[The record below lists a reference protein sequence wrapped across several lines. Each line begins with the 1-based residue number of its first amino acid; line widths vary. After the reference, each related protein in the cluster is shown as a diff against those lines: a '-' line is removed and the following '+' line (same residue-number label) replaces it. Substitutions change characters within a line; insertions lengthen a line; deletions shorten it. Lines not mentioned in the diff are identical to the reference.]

1 MRLRSPPAALLAIV
15 LRAAAVVPGP
25 ARADDPPATTETPAA
40 AGPAALPRLR
50 RVAIADTGAAAYLPG
65 VPEWSS
71 STGEDGA
78 RTVSGTVVVD
88 DIGAGVLAVRFKA
101 PLAQADEAA
110 LEALLIRYLEHL
122 AANVF
127 ELTEQVPPGR
137 GHRLASHPAAQG
149 VVLIGRDGDGTEFWI
164 KGWIDAGGIGISYVF
179 ADTMPVISW
188 TEAVLQGFRFPG
200 D

>member
-1 MRLRSPPAALLAIV
+1 MRLHRPLAALLAAI
-15 LRAAAVVPGP
+15 LLATRLMPCP
-25 ARADDPPATTETPAA
+25 ARAGDPPAGTDTPAA
-40 AGPAALPRLR
+40 KPAALPRLS

-71 STGEDGA
+71 SIGEDGA
-78 RTVSGTVVVD
+78 RTVSGTVVHGEV
-88 DIGAGVLAVRFKA
+88 GAGVLAVRFKTPIGDA
-101 PLAQADEAA
+101 EASQ

-127 ELTEQVPPGR
+127 ELTDQMPPGR
-137 GHRLASHPAAQG
+137 GQRLATHPSAQG
-149 VVLIGRDGDGTEFWI
+149 VLLIGRDRDGTEFWI

-179 ADTMPVISW
+179 ADTLPPISW
-188 TEAVLQGFRFPG
+188 TEAVLGGFRFPG

>member
-1 MRLRSPPAALLAIV
+1 MCLRFSPAALLAVV
-15 LRAAAVVPGP
+15 LLAATVVPAP
-25 ARADDPPATTETPAA
+25 ARAEDPPATKETPAA
-40 AGPAALPRLR
+40 RPAALPRLR

-65 VPEWSS
+65 VPDWSS
-71 STGEDGA
+71 SIGEDGA
-78 RTVSGTVVVD
+78 RTISGTVVTD
-88 DIGAGVLAVRFKA
+88 DIGTGVLAVRFA
-101 PLAQADEAA
+101 TPLAEADEAA

-137 GHRLASHPAAQG
+137 GQRLGSHPSALG
-149 VVLIGRDGDGTEFWI
+149 VLLIGRDGDGTEFWI

-179 ADTMPVISW
+179 ADTMPAISW
-188 TEAVLQGFRFPG
+188 TEAMLQGFRFPG

>member
-1 MRLRSPPAALLAIV
+1 MRPRRPLAALLAAV
-15 LRAAAVVPGP
+15 LLATRLMPGP
-25 ARADDPPATTETPAA
+25 ARAETPPTVTDPPAAK
-40 AGPAALPRLR
+40 PAALPRLS

-71 STGEDGA
+71 SIGEDGA
-78 RTVSGTVVVD
+78 RTVSGTVVHGEV
-88 DIGAGVLAVRFKA
+88 GTGVLAVRFKTPIGDA
-101 PLAQADEAA
+101 EASQ

-127 ELTEQVPPGR
+127 ELTDQMPPGR
-137 GHRLASHPAAQG
+137 GQRLATHPSAQG
-149 VVLIGRDGDGTEFWI
+149 VLLIGHDRDGTEFWI

-179 ADTMPVISW
+179 ADTLPPISW
-188 TEAVLQGFRFPG
+188 TEAVLGGFRFPG